1 MMLAA
6 LLLSLQFVELMI
18 VFTTD
23 PLIVVNAVELNN
35 YLLLTALKMNFV
47 ELMILVVKP
56 LYLKQVVVMQVP
68 IFVWIIQ
75 TFHQEM

>member
-1 MMLAA
+1 MLAA